1 MAMLGAAGEMH
12 SPGRDTAGGGAP
24 LHHRPCDDDDGH
36 TGAQAEAADRGGPAV
51 RPVQHSELQE
61 VHEPAGRLPVQ
72 VAVSLPMASSSLWKR
87 RKREDG
93 RAAGELLE
101 SSPLRQETG
110 EEEYDES
117 RRPVAEPCGTFDISL
132 HSMASMRNLVETI
145 VSASP
150 AVDRGE

>member
-61 VHEPAGRLPVQ
+61 VHEPAR
-72 VAVSLPMASSSLWKR
+72 KR

-101 SSPLRQETG
+101 SSPLPQETG

-145 VSASP
+145 VNASP